1 MLKIALFDF
10 WVANEDRTYNN
21 ANLLYDV
28 RCDELVSIDYGGIF
42 NTSTFEY
49 PMCQLTMTD
58 TILYAEIFKQF
69 KNRFSENE
77 IRVVAVGLEDYY
89 RRSVDNCRGVLES
102 IVSEI
107 PSEWKVDNEFIY
119 NKLQQLFDKVW
130 VDEVWMN
137 FIECLKDNTNE

>member
-28 RCDELVSIDYGGIF
+28 KCDELVSIDYGGIF

-49 PMCQLTMTD
+49 PMSQLTMTD

-69 KNRFSENE
+69 NNRFSNNE
-77 IRVVAVGLEDYY
+77 IRSVAVGLEEYY
-89 RRSVDNCRGVLES
+89 RKSVDNCKGVLGGIAS
-102 IVSEI
+102 GI
-107 PSEWKVDNEFIY
+107 PLEWKVDNSIIH
-119 NKLQQLFDKVW
+119 NKLMQLFDKVW
-130 VDEVWMN
+130 VDEVWAN
-137 FIECLKDNTNE
+137 FVECLNDNINE